1 MIHNSETVAEKVWIS
16 PKVIFSNDA
25 PFILIA
31 GPCLMESRELAFNI
45 AETLVGI
52 CTRLNLSFVFKASF
66 EKANRT
72 RVTGQRTLSRAE
84 ALQVFY
90 DIRTAYGC
98 PVITDVHESHQ
109 CQPVAEVVDI
119 LQIPAFL
126 CRQTELLSAAVKTGL
141 VLNIKKGQFL
151 SPHEMLHVH
160 EKVLALGGK
169 IPLLCER
176 GTSFGYHR
184 LVSDMRSLRILASR
198 GNPVIFDA
206 THSVQLPGAGSGV
219 SLGER
224 WFIEPLARAAI
235 AVGIAGLFIET
246 HPNPSKALSD
256 GPNMVPLG
264 EVENFLK
271 PLLALDRVTKQW
283 PYQNFSQEPCLE

>member
-1 MIHNSETVAEKVWIS
+1 MIDTSKTIAKKVWVS
-16 PKVIFSNDA
+16 PQVVFSNDA

-72 RVTGQRTLSRAE
+72 RITGQRTLSRE
-84 ALQVFY
+84 EVLRIFH
-90 DIRTAYGC
+90 DIRSTYGC
-98 PVITDVHESHQ
+98 PVITDVHESNQ
-109 CQPVAEVVDI
+109 CQPVAEVVDM

-126 CRQTELLSAAVKTGL
+126 CRQTELLRAAVKTGL

-151 SPHEMLHVH
+151 SPHEMLNVH
-160 EKVLALGGK
+160 EKVMEFGGK

-176 GTSFGYHR
+176 GASFGYHR

-206 THSVQLPGAGSGV
+206 THSVQLPGAGNGV

-224 WFIEPLARAAI
+224 WFVEPLARAAI
-235 AVGIAGLFIET
+235 AVGVAGLFIET
-246 HPNPSKALSD
+246 HPDPSKALSD

-283 PYQNFSQEPCLE
+283 PYQNFSQEPHMV